1 MKRTLLMLSVLLSL
15 QSSAQDNTT
24 ALAGMISEKSGSNA
38 VLSRFRYRAWPADNT
53 NCKLRIT
60 EMVEVLGSKDP
71 NPALYDIDLSKAVV
85 GKNIRLVKGNR
96 CKFYLQFDKSICT
109 KNNKRAATLEIFFF
123 LSNKKTAAINKE
135 LYTAIESLL
144 PGITASCSKS

>member
-1 MKRTLLMLSVLLSL
+1 MKRNLLMLSVLLSL
-15 QSSAQDNTT
+15 QSAAQDNT
-24 ALAGMISEKSGSNA
+24 AVLAGMISEKSGSNA
-38 VLSRFRYRAWPADNT
+38 VLSRFRYKAWPADNT

-71 NPALYDIDLSKAVV
+71 KPSLYDIDLSKAEL
-85 GKNIRLVKGNR
+85 GKTVKLIKGNR
-96 CKFYLQFDKSICT
+96 GKFYLQFDKSICT
-109 KNNKRAATLEIFFF
+109 KNNKRPATLEVFFL

-135 LYTAIESLL
+135 LYTAIENLL